1 MPAKFPAWSIG
12 VARRVITPPLGS
24 PMAGFDARKDVA
36 KAVHDDLHA
45 RAMVFDDGTRQIV
58 FVSVEVIAISPEFAG
73 SVRAECESVTGIPAG
88 QIFLCATHT
97 HCGPVTLHH
106 FFNQGQALDEK
117 YLRALAVGIVVAVEQ
132 ALANK
137 KPRILK
143 TGLVECDG
151 IAVNRRTENGLPVDP
166 YAGVLLIE
174 ELDGMPTAIA
184 VLYACHTTVLGPD
197 TLSITQ
203 DFPFYTLAKL
213 RSALGDHIE
222 AMYLNG
228 AEGDLSIG
236 HKSDL
241 SAVGVIDSFRTF
253 ATAKRLGE
261 KLADAVIAG
270 LPSLT
275 IEVPSVG
282 IKTSCVALPLK
293 TYDRL
298 AAMTAAREQALAEI
312 REGGQ
317 DREMLAKRKQALFAR
332 IEEYYAALYE
342 ASDTAE
348 PKTLTVEFAAIRLGE
363 TAFLTLPGEI
373 FVRVAL
379 EMRKSSPFVKTLFLG
394 LANDYIGYLP
404 DEQAAAS
411 SGYEVI
417 ASRVPAS
424 AGKILQEEAK
434 ALLENISMW
443 NLPQEMEK
451 A

>member
-1 MPAKFPAWSIG
+1 
-12 VARRVITPPLGS
+12 
-24 PMAGFDARKDVA
+24 MAGFDARKDVA

-45 RAMVFDDGTRQIV
+45 RAMVFDDGTRQVV

-73 SVRAECESVTGIPAG
+73 PVRAQCESVTGIPAS

-106 FFNQGQALDEK
+106 FFNQGQALDEM
-117 YLRALAVGIVVAVEQ
+117 YLRALAVGIVTAVKQ
-132 ALANK
+132 AWANR
-137 KPRILK
+137 KPRLLK

-151 IAVNRRTENGLPVDP
+151 IAVNRRTADGMPVDP

-174 ELDGMPTAIA
+174 ELDGTPAAIA

-213 RSALGDHIE
+213 SSALGDDVE
-222 AMYLNG
+222 AMYFNG

-270 LPSLT
+270 LNSLT

-282 IKTSCVALPLK
+282 IRTSRVALPLK
-293 TYDRL
+293 KYDPL
-298 AAMTAAREQALAEI
+298 PAMTAAREQALAEI
-312 REGGQ
+312 QEGVQG
-317 DREMLAKRKQALFAR
+317 REMLAKRQQGLFAR

-348 PKTLTVEFAAIRLGE
+348 PKTLAVEVSAIRLGE

-379 EMRKSSPFVKTLFLG
+379 EMRMRSPFAKTLFLG
-394 LANDYIGYLP
+394 LTNDYIGYLP

-417 ASRVPAS
+417 ASRVPAA

-434 ALLENISMW
+434 DLLEKISMW
-443 NLPQEMEK
+443 KLPQEMEK